1 MGKNHIIRR
10 IQAGL
15 LIGLLVSSLL
25 PVSAFAADRG
35 ETIRES
41 ITLSPVSKRY
51 EIKAGASKTDSLK
64 VINDGR
70 VAYDFVVYTRPYS
83 VNDESYV
90 PDFTSDAQNADAY
103 RWVQF
108 EKSSYH
114 LEAGQSV
121 EVKYTVRVPETATP
135 GGHYGV
141 LFAETQPEQ
150 TNEGNA
156 VIRKKRVGSIL
167 YATVDGDVT
176 RSGKLLSTSVP
187 FLQIKPPLTAN
198 LRVANSGNTDFSVK
212 STMTISDVFGGK
224 KFNSEREVAVLPSTT
239 RKISMEWPGVSWIG
253 LYKVEMTTSFLDNR
267 HESTHY
273 VLQVPLWV
281 YALLILLIGT
291 RILYAVARRKH
302 S

>member
-1 MGKNHIIRR
+1 MGKNRLFRR
-10 IQAGL
+10 LQAGL
-15 LIGLLVSSLL
+15 FIGLLVSSLL
-25 PVSAFAADRG
+25 PATVFAVDDG
-35 ETIRES
+35 EVIRES

-51 EIKAGASKTDSLK
+51 EVKAGESKKDSFK
-64 VINDGR
+64 VVNDGR
-70 VAYDFVVYTRPYS
+70 VAYDFVVYARPYS

-90 PDFTSDAQNADAY
+90 PDFTSDAKNADAY

-114 LEAGQSV
+114 LEAGKSI
-121 EVKYTVRVPETATP
+121 EVKYTLRVPETATP

-150 TNEGNA
+150 TNEGSA

-187 FLQIKPPLTAN
+187 FLQIKPPLTAS
-198 LRVANSGNTDFSVK
+198 LRVSNSGNTDFSVK
-212 STMTISDVFGGK
+212 STMTIYDVFGGK
-224 KFNSEREVAVLPSTT
+224 KFSGEREVAVLPSTT
-239 RKISMEWPGVSWIG
+239 REIVMEWPGVSWIG
-253 LYKVEMTTSFLDNR
+253 LYKVDMTTSFLDNQ

-281 YALLILLIGT
+281 YALLVLLIGA